1 MGKKGHPHMQQS
13 KQSQASADGN
23 SGCGSILS
31 WLFLSVI
38 MLYMGVHVYF
48 LWQPAGS
55 PNVFNARVM
64 DFKVAGVQIFPAIQA
79 YPVKNIA
86 GRVDIIEGRSIQPPL
101 LKQRLALAIERNYPI
116 TFREEEI
123 NAWLA
128 KRLEIKQAGV
138 LAGFA
143 EVRGVWV
150 HFQKD
155 EIELIIERE
164 LLGENVHITSLFM
177 GFERTRTGYRIS
189 RHSCHIGQ
197 LRLPGG
203 FGHLLMP
210 AFQNMVNELAD
221 ELQPYYDHKIF
232 DVRVEEGKITI
243 DPRRVEHRL

>member
-13 KQSQASADGN
+13 KQSQESADGN

-155 EIELIIERE
+155 EIERR
-164 LLGENVHITSLFM
+164 LLLSATIRSH
-177 GFERTRTGYRIS
+177 FEKRKSMHG
-189 RHSCHIGQ
+189 
-197 LRLPGG
+197 
-203 FGHLLMP
+203 
-210 AFQNMVNELAD
+210 
-221 ELQPYYDHKIF
+221 
-232 DVRVEEGKITI
+232 
-243 DPRRVEHRL
+243 